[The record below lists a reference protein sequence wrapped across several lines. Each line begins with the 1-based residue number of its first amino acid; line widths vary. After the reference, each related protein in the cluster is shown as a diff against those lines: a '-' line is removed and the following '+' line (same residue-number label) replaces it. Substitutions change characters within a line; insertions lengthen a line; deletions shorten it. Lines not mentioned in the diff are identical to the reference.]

1 MNAKLR
7 LLAAIILLSTTQS
20 SIATPLGLPVR
31 TPPGADKVFHLAS
44 PDGQVQV
51 TVTNGAIISYQ
62 VSYKGREVTAANA
75 LSMTLDNG
83 LVLGQNSG
91 LRQSST
97 RSVDKEVR
105 PLYGMAATY
114 RDHYNELALEF
125 KDHFSVLFR
134 AYDNG
139 VAYRFVTAIPQ
150 KIRVTGEGVEYR
162 FGADVPA
169 SMMKVDGFVN
179 SYEDHYVDTSISWLD
194 GGKIAALP
202 LLIKS
207 GGVNVGI
214 TESDLLDYAGFYLTG
229 ASSQTG
235 GSPSTGASHALKAV
249 FPKYVLKDSIG
260 GCCPGFDRVP
270 FERAS
275 YIAETPGTRSF
286 PWRLMILAEQDKDLL
301 YNNLVYLLA
310 SENKIGDASWVKPG
324 KVAWDWWNANNLT
337 GVPFRTGFNTATYK
351 YFIDFAA
358 ANHIEYIN
366 LDEGWSDQFN
376 LLKLNDGSVQVNTN
390 SGLGLHSGSKE
401 ELTLDMPFLF
411 EYARKRNVGIILW
424 CVWHTLDRQMDTALA
439 QFEKWGVKGLKVDFM
454 DRDDQTVVN
463 FYERL
468 AKAAAAKKMLVN
480 FHGAF
485 KPTGMDRAYPN
496 VINREAVQGLEYN
509 KFSNKC
515 TPDHLA
521 HIPFIRMLAGSMD
534 YTPGGL
540 YNVNQADFRVVS
552 SRPMTQGTRCNQL
565 ALFTI
570 LYAPLEMLS
579 DAPTNYERE
588 PQILHFLAGMPT
600 TWDETRPLDGKVGE
614 YAVLAR
620 RKGDDWFVGGISNW
634 TGRSL
639 TLHFD
644 FLGAGTYHAEIFTDG
659 PNANRVGNDYVRSE
673 RRIVKGDELQI
684 DMANGGGFAIR
695 LSKEH

>member
-1 MNAKLR
+1 MNARLR
-7 LLAAIILLSTTQS
+7 PLAIACLLCSTTCTLV
-20 SIATPLGLPVR
+20 A
-31 TPPGADKVFHLAS
+31 ADKTFHLAS

-51 TVTNGAIISYQ
+51 TVTAGSQITYQ
-62 VSYKGREVTAANA
+62 VSYKGREVTAASA

-83 LVLGQNSG
+83 LTLGRNSAF
-91 LRQSST
+91 RQSSV

-105 PLYGMAATY
+105 PAYGMASTY
-114 RDHYNELALEF
+114 RDHYNELLLEY
-125 KDHFSVLFR
+125 KEHFSVLFR

-139 VAYRFVTAIPQ
+139 VAYRFVTAI
-150 KIRVTGEGVEYR
+150 KERIRVTDEGIEYA
-162 FGADVPA
+162 FAHDVPA
-169 SMMKVDGFVN
+169 SMMKVNDFVN
-179 SYEDHYVDTSISWLD
+179 SYEEHYADTSISWLG

-202 LLIKS
+202 LLVKS

-214 TESDLLDYAGFYLTG
+214 TESDLLDYAGFYLT
-229 ASSQTG
+229 AST
-235 GSPSTGASHALKAV
+235 PVTTSTHALRAV
-249 FPKYVLKDSIG
+249 FPKYVIKDSIG

-270 FERAS
+270 YERAN
-275 YIAETPGTRSF
+275 YIAETAGTRYF
-286 PWRLMILAEQDKDLL
+286 PWRLMIIAEQDKDLL

-351 YFIDFAA
+351 YYIDFAA
-358 ANHIEYIN
+358 ANGLEYIN
-366 LDEGWSDQFN
+366 MDEGWSDQFN

-411 EYARKRNVGIILW
+411 DYARKKNVGIILW

-468 AKAAAAKKMLVN
+468 AKAAAARKMLVN

-485 KPTGMDRAYPN
+485 KPTGLDRAYPN

-509 KFSNKC
+509 KFSNRC

-600 TWDETRPLDGKVGE
+600 TWDETLPLDGKIGE
-614 YAVLAR
+614 YAIVAR
-620 RKGDDWFVGGISNW
+620 RKGDAWFVGGISNW
-634 TGRSL
+634 TGRSV
-639 TLHFD
+639 TVHFD
-644 FLGAGTYHAEIFTDG
+644 FLGSGTYNAEIFTDG
-659 PNANRVGNDYVRSE
+659 PNANRVGNDYIRSE
-673 RRIVKGDELQI
+673 RRIVKGDELRI

-695 LSKEH
+695 LSKVN